1 MRRAGQQ
8 RSAARAGRRAWE
20 ATHAEWARPDAT
32 FVVLICCQLLLP
44 PYLPVLRSGESG
56 AGKTECT
63 KQCLQYLA
71 EVAGSSSNVEN
82 RILQANPILEG
93 FGNAKTLRNNNSSRF
108 GKYVEIFFDKK
119 NAICGAQNTDYLV
132 SSCVIF
138 FLFFF
143 FLLFFS
149 LKH

>member
-1 MRRAGQQ
+1 
-8 RSAARAGRRAWE
+8 
-20 ATHAEWARPDAT
+20 
-32 FVVLICCQLLLP
+32 VLC
-44 PYLPVLRSGESG
+44 SGESG

-132 SSCVIF
+132 SSCFFIF
-138 FLFFF
+138 SFLFFF
-143 FLLFFS
+143 